1 MGKMA
6 NLVVAMMGLHSDDS
20 GVLAQQDLVIFSKP
34 NPINPHVLP
43 A

>member
-1 MGKMA
+1 
-6 NLVVAMMGLHSDDS
+6 MMELRSDYS
-20 GVLAQQDLVIFSKP
+20 GVLAHKDLVIFSKP